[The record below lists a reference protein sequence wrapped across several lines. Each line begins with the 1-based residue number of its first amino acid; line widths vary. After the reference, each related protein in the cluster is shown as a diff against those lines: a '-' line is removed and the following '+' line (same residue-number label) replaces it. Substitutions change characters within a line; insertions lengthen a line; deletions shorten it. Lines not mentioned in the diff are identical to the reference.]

1 MVHPPPSAPKAEE
14 EDSFPPPPPSVEML
28 PRSGTVFAVPAST
41 AKAVIK
47 VLDSQEDEDPLQLFP
62 IIRQP
67 FGPNDQFPQGGIHV
81 QYNVL

>member
-1 MVHPPPSAPKAEE
+1 
-14 EDSFPPPPPSVEML
+14 ML

-67 FGPNDQFPQGGIHV
+67 FGPNDQFP
-81 QYNVL
+81 